1 MCGIVGFA
9 GLSGVVSDREAT
21 LRSMCAAIVHRG
33 PDEEGRFHAPGV
45 ALGMRRLSVMDVAMG
60 RQPMGSE
67 DGSVQLV
74 FNGEIY
80 NHRQLRSG
88 LLARGHTVA
97 TSSDTEVIVHLY
109 EEAGDDVV

>member
-9 GLSGVVSDREAT
+9 GMPSSVSDREAT

-33 PDEEGRFHAPGV
+33 PNEEGRFFTADV
-45 ALGMRRLSVMDVAMG
+45 AMGMRRLSVMDVAMG
-60 RQPMGSE
+60 KQPMGNE

-80 NHRQLRSG
+80 NHRQLRRE
-88 LLARGHTVA
+88 LVERGHRIV

-109 EEAGDDVV
+109 